1 MRKALLCAAGL
12 AIVALAFAPLGCS
25 SAVTGTQFQVTPAS
39 LNFGE
44 VIRSERLEISFF
56 AGVED
61 QRWDIT
67 GAPAWLRVSP
77 SSGTGN
83 ATVTVEPIRQNLR
96 PDTYSTSLQI
106 HGSADLVNIPVTM
119 KVQ

>member
-1 MRKALLCAAGL
+1 MTKALLCAAGL
-12 AIVALAFAPLGCS
+12 AVVALALAPLGCS
-25 SAVTGTQFQVTPAS
+25 SAVTGTQFQVTPSS
-39 LNFGE
+39 LSFGE
-44 VIRSERLEISFF
+44 VIVSDRLEISFL

-61 QRWDIT
+61 QTWYIT
-67 GAPAWLRVSP
+67 GAPTWLRLSP

-83 ATVTVEPIRQNLR
+83 TTVTVEVIRQNLR

-106 HGSADLVNIPVTM
+106 QGSADLVNIPVTM